1 MSWKY
6 PKFPLKD
13 TYVID
18 IDPINENFLS
28 VVEETSSYLN
38 EHNFKSWNSAD
49 LLFAR
54 ADLPKDIGMRL
65 IYSREEGTDPTNV
78 DGTNWS
84 RFTPLDFYQTK
95 AKKGFS
101 LNARFRGGKVWICGS
116 FTLHTHPVPRTLYPH
131 MNSDARSNSTN
142 GKQKGFGFNVAIEVD
157 GAIIGESLVG
167 SGDLTIENNVNKSVV
182 VDDSTAPVPITFFPV
197 GGGGINGA
205 MNSVVVDAVID
216 LSPGPHT
223 IRIAI
228 MDILASNGVAAN
240 RPTYVSTSE
249 LFALELTR

>member
-54 ADLPKDIGMRL
+54 AALPKDIGMRL
-65 IYSREEGTDPTNV
+65 IYSREQGTDPTNL
-78 DGTNWS
+78 DGTNWTKF
-84 RFTPLDFYQTK
+84 RALDFYQTK
-95 AKKGFS
+95 SKTGFS
-101 LNARFRGGKVWICGS
+101 LSARFRGGKVWICGS
-116 FTLHTHPVPRTLYPH
+116 FTLHTHPVPRTLYPYL
-131 MNSDARSNSTN
+131 NSGAVTDSTN
-142 GKQKGFGFNVAIEVD
+142 ARQKGFGFNVAIEVD

-167 SGDLTIENNVNKSVV
+167 SGDLTIENHVNKSVLV
-182 VDDSTAPVPITFFPV
+182 NETPNPDTLTFFPS